1 MKQYLWFASLLIIS
15 QSINAQ
21 NNSLKMD
28 SFSYSLGILI
38 GNNLKNEGITNI
50 SAPDLVEALE
60 DVLMGKGKIAVHNA
74 NELVQKTMSEK
85 AALQSAGVKEE
96 GEKFLAEN
104 KNKPGIITTPSGLQ
118 YEVIQMGTGKKPGLQ
133 DKVKTHYHGTLING
147 KVFDSSVQRGEP
159 ISFPVNGVI
168 KGWTEALQLMPVGS
182 KFKLYIPYQLAYGER
197 GAGADIKPF
206 SALIFEVELLD
217 IEQ

>member
-21 NNSLKMD
+21 NNNLKMD

-60 DVLMGKGKIAVHNA
+60 DVLMGKGKIAVQNA

-118 YEVIQMGTGKKPGLQ
+118 YEVIQMGTGKKPSLQ

-206 SALIFEVELLD
+206 SALIFEVE
-217 IEQ
+217 

>member
-60 DVLMGKGKIAVHNA
+60 DVLMGKGKIAVQNA

-118 YEVIQMGTGKKPGLQ
+118 YEVIQMGTGKKPSLQ

>member
-21 NNSLKMD
+21 NNNLKMD

-60 DVLMGKGKIAVHNA
+60 DVLMGKGKIAVQNA

-147 KVFDSSVQRGEP
+147 KVFDSSKQRGEP

>member
-1 MKQYLWFASLLIIS
+1 MKQDLWFASLLIIS

-21 NNSLKMD
+21 NNNLKMD

-60 DVLMGKGKIAVHNA
+60 DVLMGKGKIAVQNA

-118 YEVIQMGTGKKPGLQ
+118 YEVIQMGTGKKPSLQ

>member
-21 NNSLKMD
+21 NNNLKMD

-60 DVLMGKGKIAVHNA
+60 DVLMGKGKIAVQNA
-74 NELVQKTMSEK
+74 NELIQKTMSEK

-118 YEVIQMGTGKKPGLQ
+118 YEVIQMGKKPSLQ

-206 SALIFEVELLD
+206 SALIFEVELLG
-217 IEQ
+217 INE

>member
-1 MKQYLWFASLLIIS
+1 
-15 QSINAQ
+15 
-21 NNSLKMD
+21 MD

-60 DVLMGKGKIAVHNA
+60 DVLMGKGKIAVQNA

-118 YEVIQMGTGKKPGLQ
+118 YEVIQMGTGKKPSLQ

>member
-60 DVLMGKGKIAVHNA
+60 DVLMGKGKIAVQNA

-147 KVFDSSVQRGEP
+147 KVFDSSKQRGEP

>member
-1 MKQYLWFASLLIIS
+1 
-15 QSINAQ
+15 
-21 NNSLKMD
+21 MD

-60 DVLMGKGKIAVHNA
+60 DVLMGKGKIAVQNA

-118 YEVIQMGTGKKPGLQ
+118 YEVIQMGTGKKPSLQ

-217 IEQ
+217 IE

>member
-118 YEVIQMGTGKKPGLQ
+118 YEVIQMGTGKKPSLQ

-147 KVFDSSVQRGEP
+147 KVFDSSKQRGEP

>member
-147 KVFDSSVQRGEP
+147 KVFDSSKQRGEP

>member
-168 KGWTEALQLMPVGS
+168 KGWTEALQLMPIGS

>member
-118 YEVIQMGTGKKPGLQ
+118 YEVIQMGTGKKPSLQ

-217 IEQ
+217 IE